1 MMARKSLK
9 SNNLGAVRST
19 ITLIFLLTTEC
30 IAIQKSVKPSKAS
43 NQSTN
48 ELNQAIN
55 PPCRKT
61 KIKGVK
67 ITKRSNSN
75 GSAY

>member
-9 SNNLGAVRST
+9 SNNLGAIRST
-19 ITLIFLLTTEC
+19 ISLIFLLATEC
-30 IAIQKSVKPSKAS
+30 IAIQKSVKPSKAR

-61 KIKGVK
+61 RSKGVK
-67 ITKRSNSN
+67 ITKKSKSN